1 MAKKFLKE
9 GGTSKNCTGLW
20 YSETTKPEKLFN
32 ETKTIE
38 KSKIIKQSHAYKGY
52 MRVFLMLNFVFLE
65 SWTPA

>member
-1 MAKKFLKE
+1 MAKKLLKE
-9 GGTSKNCTGLW
+9 GGPSKNYTGLW

-32 ETKTIE
+32 ETKTIK